1 METHFML
8 SFLSALNGIIEPGI
22 SLTKTE
28 VIKRYRS
35 IKNFNQKLLQLL
47 QMTQFS
53 MLTKSEKGEIYVV

>member
-1 METHFML
+1 MISL
-8 SFLSALNGIIEPGI
+8 LSALNGIIEPGI

-53 MLTKSEKGEIYVV
+53 TLSKSEKGEIYVV

>member
-1 METHFML
+1 ML

-35 IKNFNQKLLQLL
+35 FKNFNQKFLQLL

-53 MLTKSEKGEIYVV
+53 TLTKSENGEIYVV